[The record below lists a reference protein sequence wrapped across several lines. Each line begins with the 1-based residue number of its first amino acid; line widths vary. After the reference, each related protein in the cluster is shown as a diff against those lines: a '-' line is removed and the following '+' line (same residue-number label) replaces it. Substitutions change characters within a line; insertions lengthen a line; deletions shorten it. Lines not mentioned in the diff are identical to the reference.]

1 MLQMMSSA
9 TMRKMRKIVRAIL
22 EKSLKNTIS
31 QLQKHLI
38 PCNLGLGFFKK
49 IRVRQFFCNIVLLSL
64 SKKINKIL
72 RAVLELWRF

>member
-9 TMRKMRKIVRAIL
+9 TMRKIVRAIL

-72 RAVLELWRF
+72 RAVLELGRF